1 MSLEGRLED
10 LSLGDIFQIISLSKR
25 SGVLTIIRKEGTGR
39 LVFNKGQLIYG
50 SSDSVSRL
58 GYTLIKKGLITTE
71 ELEKG
76 LRLQKAN
83 EMKTPLGGV
92 LEKMGAISKD
102 ILQSELQNHLVEVVR
117 DLVNWE
123 SGSFHF
129 ELRTPTAN
137 DAVLEEGLNMEFL
150 LMEATRR
157 QDEIRREQ
165 SQTHSAPE
173 ASPET
178 SFSSISNETSQSS
191 SRGAAYS
198 NPGPMETTLRPQPNP
213 GAQEKPSASRK
224 DLILLTSMIE
234 ELSGPSSS
242 SEITLLVLR
251 FASEVMNRAVVF
263 LVRREDI
270 LGLGQFGLLLKD
282 ESADEKIR
290 GVQIPLTDPSI
301 FKEVIHKKT
310 TYKGP
315 LAREKWHQYFI
326 EQIGGGWPREVFIS
340 PLMSG
345 QQVIALLY
353 GDNLPMQASIQ
364 ETEGLE
370 AFVKVAGFVFGKAM
384 LERKLQEA
392 RQKELG

>member
-50 SSDSVSRL
+50 SSDSISRL

-165 SQTHSAPE
+165 SQTHSASE

-178 SFSSISNETSQSS
+178 SFSSISNEASQSS

-198 NPGPMETTLRPQPNP
+198 NTGPMETTLRPPPNP
-213 GAQEKPSASRK
+213 VAPEKHSASRK

-282 ESADEKIR
+282 ETADEKIR

-340 PLMSG
+340 PLLSG

-370 AFVKVAGFVFGKAM
+370 AFVKVAGFAFGKAM

-392 RQKELG
+392 RQKDLG